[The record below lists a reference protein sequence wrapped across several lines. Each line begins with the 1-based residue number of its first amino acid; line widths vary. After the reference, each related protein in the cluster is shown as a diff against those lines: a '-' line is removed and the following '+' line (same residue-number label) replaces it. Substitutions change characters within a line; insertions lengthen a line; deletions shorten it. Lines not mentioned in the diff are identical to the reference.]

1 MNREIKFRGKSQ
13 GDNSFVYGSYVHSD
27 DSKNNPFRY
36 EYKEKHQILTYF
48 PGDWNMGGYEYVD
61 VDPDTVGQYTGL
73 KDKNGVEIYEGD
85 ILRTDDLVLVDNQYV
100 PTYCYGVVFWNK
112 SDCGFSESVW
122 KRIVDGNVGFVGGAV
137 YMLTDLNLEETV
149 VIGNIYDN
157 PELIGGEEDKP

>member
-1 MNREIKFRGKSQ
+1 MSREIKFRGKCMDDNDWDF
-13 GDNSFVYGSYVHSD
+13 GDLREKNWKSYIFPKGELTFKH
-27 DSKNNPFRY
+27 FAY
-36 EYKEKHQILTYF
+36 EVF
-48 PGDWNMGGYEYVD
+48 
-61 VDPDTVGQYTGL
+61 PDTVGQYTGL

-122 KRIVDGNVGFVGGAV
+122 KRIVDGNVGFVGGTV
-137 YMLTDLNLEETV
+137 YMLTGLNLEETV

-157 PELIGGEEDKP
+157 PELIGRGECK